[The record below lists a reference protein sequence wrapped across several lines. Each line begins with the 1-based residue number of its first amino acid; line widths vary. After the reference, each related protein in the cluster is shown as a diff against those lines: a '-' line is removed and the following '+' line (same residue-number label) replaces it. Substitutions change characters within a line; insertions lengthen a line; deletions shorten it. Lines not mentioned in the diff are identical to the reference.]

1 MKQLPI
7 KAVFFDVDGTL
18 LDTTTFIIDA
28 YKYTL
33 QQIGA
38 DVPNIDELMKRL
50 FGIPLK
56 KCYEILVPGHDPD
69 ILCKIHDEW
78 QYKNLHLVTPFVTV
92 AATIEYLQNKNIKM
106 AAVTNRL
113 RESAKTIMENDGITQ
128 MEAIIG
134 FEDVVNPKPDPE
146 GILKAVQLLGVT
158 PEESIMVGDSEFDI
172 VAGQKA
178 GMRTVGIR
186 SGLHPEAMEA
196 AKPDY
201 IFDEMFQITT
211 II

>member
-1 MKQLPI
+1 MITPQI

-33 QQIGA
+33 QQVNA
-38 DVPNIDELMKRL
+38 DVPNIDELMKQL

-56 KCYEILVPGHDPD
+56 QCYETLVPEQNAD
-69 ILCKIHDEW
+69 IICKIHDDW
-78 QYKNLHLVTPFVTV
+78 QYKNLHLVTPFKSV
-92 AATIEYLQNKNIKM
+92 AQTIDELQKRNIKM

-113 RESAKTIMENDGITQ
+113 RESAKTILENGNVTQ

-134 FEDVVNPKPDPE
+134 FEDVINPKPDPE
-146 GILKAVQLLGVT
+146 GLLKAADMLNVS
-158 PEESIMVGDSEFDI
+158 PEESVMVGDSEFDI
-172 VAGQKA
+172 FAGQKA
-178 GMRTVGIR
+178 GMKTIGVR
-186 SGLHPEAMEA
+186 SGLHPEGMEA
-196 AKPDY
+196 AKSDY
-201 IFDEMFQITT
+201 IVDEMIDILS

>member
-1 MKQLPI
+1 MSHSPT
-7 KAVFFDVDGTL
+7 KAVLFDVDGTL

-33 QQIGA
+33 SHVGA
-38 DVPNIDELMKRL
+38 EVPDIDTMMKEL
-50 FGIPLK
+50 FGIPLR
-56 KCYEILVPGHDPD
+56 KCYELLVPDHDPD

-78 QYKNLHLVTPFVTV
+78 QYKNLHLVTPFKTV
-92 AATIEYLQNKNIKM
+92 AKTIDYLQKKQIRM

-134 FEDVVNPKPDPE
+134 FEDVINPKPDPE
-146 GILKAVQLLGVT
+146 GLIMATKLLEVT
-158 PEESIMVGDSEFDI
+158 PDETFMVGDSVFDI
-172 VAGQKA
+172 EAGKRA
-178 GMRTVGIR
+178 GMRTIGVR
-186 SGLHPEAMEA
+186 SGLHPEGMEA
-196 AKPDY
+196 AKPDF
-201 IFDEMFQITT
+201 IVDEMFEITH